1 MGTSIPFA
9 PWNFM
14 LDVDGVNYALP
25 EQAAYARRHPGS
37 EILNLSSG
45 INALRPPDVLVDTVV
60 TCARDPLF
68 WHDYDGPEG
77 HLVGRAAVAAY
88 ETVRGG
94 GTVALGPSH
103 VLVTAGASAA
113 LALAARGL
121 HELARVRAA
130 RPVALL
136 PVPTFPLA
144 GAALADAGFT
154 VEEVAG
160 DAPGSRVPTVA
171 ELIAAAPPE
180 TSVVYVNTFNNPT
193 GERYEDA
200 ALRILVRWARDHEV
214 HILHDTVSSDVCA
227 SGELPLLPAI
237 AAAEGY
243 AAGLITVS
251 SLSKVRAVPG
261 FRIGWLVADP
271 SLVGEL
277 ARLNELGAPSSP
289 GIAAPALLLDRMT
302 TLAVDAAEGRCPADA
317 PRRAQELLAALLKP
331 YRTVT
336 PGLEEVT
343 AAVAGALGSEETVE
357 RLRSWR
363 AELRSTLAE
372 NVALLAEGV
381 GGELTEAPAWRG
393 DFNTFVGIPALAG
406 RNHLDLCHRLF
417 REFGLQTLPAPAFG
431 RDEPWWARR
440 GTYRTRLSFA
450 LPTSR
455 WAAGLRRLDRAVKEL
470 SR

>member
-1 MGTSIPFA
+1 
-9 PWNFM
+9 
-14 LDVDGVNYALP
+14 
-25 EQAAYARRHPGS
+25 
-37 EILNLSSG
+37 
-45 INALRPPDVLVDTVV
+45 
-60 TCARDPLF
+60 
-68 WHDYDGPEG
+68 
-77 HLVGRAAVAAY
+77 
-88 ETVRGG
+88 
-94 GTVALGPSH
+94 
-103 VLVTAGASAA
+103 
-113 LALAARGL
+113 
-121 HELARVRAA
+121 
-130 RPVALL
+130 
-136 PVPTFPLA
+136 
-144 GAALADAGFT
+144 
-154 VEEVAG
+154 
-160 DAPGSRVPTVA
+160 
-171 ELIAAAPPE
+171 
-180 TSVVYVNTFNNPT
+180 
-193 GERYEDA
+193 
-200 ALRILVRWARDHEV
+200 
-214 HILHDTVSSDVCA
+214 
-227 SGELPLLPAI
+227 
-237 AAAEGY
+237 
-243 AAGLITVS
+243 
-251 SLSKVRAVPG
+251 
-261 FRIGWLVADP
+261 
-271 SLVGEL
+271 
-277 ARLNELGAPSSP
+277 
-289 GIAAPALLLDRMT
+289 MT

-317 PRRAQELLAALLKP
+317 PRRAQELLAALLEP